1 MVSNRQNKIM
11 KITGK
16 ELKKMLKEEFSGL
29 QEDEFGAIPAD
40 GPVQTEADE
49 ILYRF
54 QELADGVGLA
64 LEPCVGSYI
73 TDLSHMLRGRS

>member
-1 MVSNRQNKIM
+1 M

-16 ELKKMLKEEFSGL
+16 ELKKILKEEFENL
-29 QEDEFGAIPAD
+29 DEYEDLGTDEPTGPIP
-40 GPVQTEADE
+40 TEADE
-49 ILYRF
+49 ILGRL

-64 LEPCVGSYI
+64 MEPCVGSYI

>member
-1 MVSNRQNKIM
+1 M

-16 ELKKMLKEEFSGL
+16 ELKKILKEEFESL
-29 QEDEFGAIPAD
+29 KEDEFGAEAAE

-49 ILYRF
+49 ILFRL

-73 TDLSHMLRGRS
+73 TDLSHMLRGSS

>member
-1 MVSNRQNKIM
+1 M

-16 ELKKMLKEEFSGL
+16 ELKKILKEEFSRL
-29 QEDEFGAIPAD
+29 EEDDLGAERAE
-40 GPVQTEADE
+40 GPVPTEADE
-49 ILYRF
+49 ILMRL

-73 TDLSHMLRGRS
+73 TDLAHMLRGRG

>member
-1 MVSNRQNKIM
+1 M

-16 ELKKMLKEEFSGL
+16 ELKKILKEEFSSL
-29 QEDEFGAIPAD
+29 EEDDIGAAPAE

-49 ILYRF
+49 ILFRL

-64 LEPCVGSYI
+64 MEPCVGSYI